1 MVGKVY
7 ISFASSGL
15 HASMAVSSLFVYN
28 SDHTIIYLLLYVDDI
43 IVTGNDST
51 QIHNLITALGQV
63 FELKDLGPL
72 TYFLGIQITRHLMV
86 SP

>member
-1 MVGKVY
+1 
-7 ISFASSGL
+7 
-15 HASMAVSSLFVYN
+15 MAVSSLFVY
-28 SDHTIIYLLLYVDDI
+28 SLDHTIIYLLLYVDDI

-63 FELKDLGPL
+63 FELKDSGPL

-86 SP
+86 LP

>member
-1 MVGKVY
+1 M
-7 ISFASSGL
+7 
-15 HASMAVSSLFVYN
+15 
-28 SDHTIIYLLLYVDDI
+28 DDI
-43 IVTGNDST
+43 IDTGNDST

>member
-1 MVGKVY
+1 
-7 ISFASSGL
+7 
-15 HASMAVSSLFVYN
+15 MAVSSLFVYS

>member
-1 MVGKVY
+1 MVWKVY
-7 ISFASSGL
+7 ISFASSRL
-15 HASMAVSSLFVYN
+15 HASMAVSSLFVYS

>member
-1 MVGKVY
+1 
-7 ISFASSGL
+7 
-15 HASMAVSSLFVYN
+15 MAVSSLFVY
-28 SDHTIIYLLLYVDDI
+28 SLDHTIIYLLLYVDDI

>member
-1 MVGKVY
+1 
-7 ISFASSGL
+7 
-15 HASMAVSSLFVYN
+15 MAVSSLFVYSSN
-28 SDHTIIYLLLYVDDI
+28 HTIIYLLLYVDDI
-43 IVTGNDST
+43 IVIGNDST